1 MRIVVDAMGGD
12 HAPAVEVQGAVEAVR
27 GGESVDITLVGDEA
41 RVRAELERQGA
52 ARDGR
57 LRVVHAPERI
67 EMGEDPVPQVRRKK
81 NASITVATR
90 LLKEGQAEIKHR
102 KTGQRET
109 LPIGDAVARLKS
121 LIEPQRRD
129 AI

>member
-57 LRVVHAPERI
+57 LVTGLTERRH
-67 EMGEDPVPQVRRKK
+67 GSP
-81 NASITVATR
+81 
-90 LLKEGQAEIKHR
+90 
-102 KTGQRET
+102 
-109 LPIGDAVARLKS
+109 AR
-121 LIEPQRRD
+121 
-129 AI
+129 